1 MVSSTESLG
10 TVWFTCTTLKPFISV
25 HNKRDFP
32 NGWAPIQHMIIEGLA
47 RSELKEARV
56 LAEDMA
62 VRWLRTNYVAYKK
75 TGYMHEK
82 YDVQKCGDFGAG
94 GEYVP
99 QTGFGWSNGVVLAF
113 LEEFGW
119 PEDQN
124 IDC

>member
-1 MVSSTESLG
+1 
-10 TVWFTCTTLKPFISV
+10 
-25 HNKRDFP
+25 
-32 NGWAPIQHMIIEGLA
+32 MIIEGLA

-99 QTGFGWSNGVVLAF
+99 QVHHSSTSIAF
-113 LEEFGW
+113 LSSTHL
-119 PEDQN
+119 N
-124 IDC
+124 H